1 MINTLF
7 FDLGG
12 VVMHITPEV
21 ALERFLQLGLHDA
34 ADYLDSYTQTG
45 IFGDLESGKI
55 TDEEF
60 RQKLSE
66 LTGRNLTWS
75 ECQNGWLGY
84 RGEVPQRGLQKIQSL
99 RQQGYRVV
107 LTSNTNPFMMEWA
120 EHGDFDGQGHPIS
133 HYFDALYCS
142 FRLRSMKPASEFFL
156 RILQAEQV
164 SPDTVL
170 FIDDGPRNV
179 AAASQMGIRTLL
191 AEPGKDWTAEIDKL
205 LD

>member
-1 MINTLF
+1 
-7 FDLGG
+7 
-12 VVMHITPEV
+12 MHITPEV
-21 ALERFLQLGLHDA
+21 ALERFKQLGLEDA

-45 IFGDLESGKI
+45 IFGDLEAGKI

-60 RQKLSE
+60 RQQLSGLVGRE
-66 LTGRNLTWS
+66 LEWA
-75 ECQNGWLGY
+75 ECQHAWLGY
-84 RGEVPQRGLQKIQSL
+84 RGEVPRLGLQTIQLL

-107 LTSNTNPFMMEWA
+107 LTSNTNPFMMDWA
-120 EHGDFDGQGHPIS
+120 EHGDFDGQGHSIA

-142 FRLRSMKPASEFFL
+142 YRLRSMKPDTEFFL
-156 RILQAEQV
+156 RILQNEQV
-164 SPDTVL
+164 SPETVL

-191 AEPGKDWTAEIDKL
+191 AEPGKDWTKEIGGL